1 MHSLPRSMALLP
13 HEMNEIDRIFQ
24 DILRER
30 GLSRD
35 CETAEVI
42 ARRILSCYQRGIRES
57 GALKYMTG
65 FDKRSVAPAKAE
77 ALIHGNPEVSM
88 QEIAGEPSVQISPD
102 DFDLLQRTF
111 DRVCIWCSIPR
122 YGKRAQMLA
131 RNIIEQFRNGV
142 SDEAALFE
150 SAMWQE
156 QHSDVAQYRPDA

>member
-30 GLSRD
+30 GLSQD

-65 FDKRSVAPAKAE
+65 FDKR
-77 ALIHGNPEVSM
+77 
-88 QEIAGEPSVQISPD
+88 
-102 DFDLLQRTF
+102 QRTL
-111 DRVCIWCSIPR
+111 
-122 YGKRAQMLA
+122 KRTSTVIRKSRCRSSQ
-131 RNIIEQFRNGV
+131 
-142 SDEAALFE
+142 E
-150 SAMWQE
+150 S
-156 QHSDVAQYRPDA
+156 HPSR

>member
-1 MHSLPRSMALLP
+1 MHSLPRSMTLLP
-13 HEMNEIDRIFQ
+13 HEVNEIDRIFQ

-35 CETAEVI
+35 CESAEVI
-42 ARRILSCYQRGIRES
+42 ARRIFSCYQRGIRES

-65 FDKRSVAPAKAE
+65 FDKRSVAPSNAA
-77 ALIHGNPEVSM
+77 AVIHGIPEVSL
-88 QEIAGEPSVQISPD
+88 QQIAGEPAFQISPD
-102 DFDLLQRTF
+102 ELDMLQRTF
-111 DRVCIWCSIPR
+111 DRVCTWCSIPR

-156 QHSDVAQYRPDA
+156 QHSNVAQYQTDA

>member
-1 MHSLPRSMALLP
+1 MHSLQRSKALLP
-13 HEMNEIDRIFQ
+13 HEMNEIDQIFQ

-42 ARRILSCYQRGIRES
+42 ARRILNCYQRGIRES
-57 GALKYMTG
+57 GALKYITG
-65 FDKRSVAPAKAE
+65 FDKRSVAHTNAKA
-77 ALIHGNPEVSM
+77 LVHGNPESSM
-88 QEIAGEPSVQISPD
+88 QEVAGEPTTEISPD
-102 DFDLLQRTF
+102 ELDMLQRTF

-122 YGKRAQMLA
+122 YGKRAHRLA
-131 RNIIEQFRNGV
+131 RYITDQFRHGV

-156 QHSDVAQYRPDA
+156 QHGDVARPDA